1 MAKRNN
7 QDRSELAAEL
17 AKYAGL
23 PVDVNEAQAIIHQR
37 RKNVHS
43 MTTAAGGKRYESDLC
58 VQSEVGV
65 GTQFSFALTA
75 VAR

>member
-1 MAKRNN
+1 MSQELLN
-7 QDRSELAAEL
+7 QLFLID
-17 AKYAGL
+17 
-23 PVDVNEAQAIIHQR
+23 
-37 RKNVHS
+37 KNVSTNGTDGEKGTGLGLVLCKQFLALH
-43 MTTAAGGKRYESDLC
+43 ESDLC